1 MHLIFRGLLFTA
13 TERRED
19 RGAHRNISQKATEI
33 EGAYRD
39 EGGGDRAVHDHSHRP
54 KGVACSVAGSVGS
67 DAEGFKAPVWTKISH
82 GKKFDYGDDLRHKL
96 PAR

>member
-1 MHLIFRGLLFTA
+1 MLIEILLRKQLKLKAHTVTKVEE
-13 TERRED
+13 TERYMIIHID
-19 RGAHRNISQKATEI
+19 R
-33 EGAYRD
+33 
-39 EGGGDRAVHDHSHRP
+39 